1 MAWRWK
7 KRTPAIPS
15 GARMMEQGRPRM
27 CSIIRGPIRSKYL
40 ARSSLV
46 TAPWPSS
53 GQSSLS
59 ARLRGTPMITAAEEA
74 AACFLMTVRWP
85 RPCPVWRDIS
95 RAASGPSNSPGF
107 SNPRNGK
114 CPTPLKFRSSKT
126 GVTSISLATPLDTLD
141 AFCANAVSENRGVRL
156 NGRHP
161 DFSRGLLPL
170 SPQSVVVLLNQGL
183 ARRFNCFGLRFP
195 KSLICR
201 LGKFSRCTLRSKG
214 FHLTPAA

>member
-27 CSIIRGPIRSKYL
+27 CSIIREPTRSKYL

-59 ARLRGTPMITAAEEA
+59 ARLRGTPMITAAEESRGMLLNDGLLGSA
-74 AACFLMTVRWP
+74 VSRLAH
-85 RPCPVWRDIS
+85 IS
-95 RAASGPSNSPGF
+95 RAASGPSNFPGF

-141 AFCANAVSENRGVRL
+141 AFCANAVAENRGVRL
-156 NGRHP
+156 NGRP

-170 SPQSVVVLLNQGL
+170 SPQSIVVLLNQGL
-183 ARRFNCFGLRFP
+183 ARRFDCFGLRFP
-195 KSLICR
+195 KCLICR